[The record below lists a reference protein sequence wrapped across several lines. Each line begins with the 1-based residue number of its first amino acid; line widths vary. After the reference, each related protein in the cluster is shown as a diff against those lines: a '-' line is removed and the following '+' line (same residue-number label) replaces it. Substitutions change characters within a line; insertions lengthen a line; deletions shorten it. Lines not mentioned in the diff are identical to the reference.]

1 VSLKRQPLQQGG
13 TEPGWRARL
22 GRWLSTV
29 AQLLR
34 VAAASLLIWF
44 GKAAKGLAPL
54 GQALC
59 RYLAPVWR
67 RIADR
72 LPPGPKGPGWPQ
84 RHGWWSDRRVWL
96 AVGGLF
102 AAILLA
108 WTFTLGPVG
117 FGDAQ
122 AIPMYIAPGQN
133 TVQIGEQLASLGL
146 IRSAAIFRLWVRLTG
161 TAGSLR
167 AGEYDFA
174 RGMSIP
180 DIVAKMTRGEVKL
193 HAVTI
198 PEGYSVAQIQA
209 LLVARGFA
217 DPARLADALGAAG
230 TNGLIPTE
238 FAAARPALVKQ
249 PLEGFLFPDTYMLY
263 RGITEAEILRAMVGR
278 FKVAF
283 APAMRERAAELGMTL
298 NEVLTLAS
306 IIEKEARLPEERA
319 IISGVFHSRLKLRMA
334 LQTDPTVRYA
344 MKDPNAPITSRE
356 LAIDSPYNTYRYAG
370 LPPGPIC
377 SPGLASIQAAL
388 YPDDVPY
395 LYFVAKLD
403 GSHAFAR
410 TLAEHNANVRK
421 YLGY

>member
-1 VSLKRQPLQQGG
+1 
-13 TEPGWRARL
+13 
-22 GRWLSTV
+22 
-29 AQLLR
+29 
-34 VAAASLLIWF
+34 VAAAMLLIWI
-44 GKAAKGLAPL
+44 GRAAKGLAPL

-59 RYLAPVWR
+59 RYVAPVWR

-72 LPPGPKGPGWPQ
+72 LPALPPIPGWPQ
-84 RHGWWSDRRVWL
+84 RRGWWRDRRIWL
-96 AVGGLF
+96 AVGGAF
-102 AAILLA
+102 AMLILVWA
-108 WTFTLGPVG
+108 FTLGPVG

-146 IRSAAIFRLWVRLTG
+146 VRSATVFRLWVRLTG
-161 TAGSLR
+161 AAGSLR
-167 AGEYDFA
+167 AGEYDFT

-180 DIVAKMTRGEVKL
+180 GIVAKMTRGEVKL
-193 HAVTI
+193 HSVTI

-217 DPARLADALGAAG
+217 DPTRLAAALLAAG
-230 TNGLIPTE
+230 INGLVPAE

-249 PLEGFLFPDTYMLY
+249 PLEGYLFPDTYMLY
-263 RGITEAEILRAMVGR
+263 RGVTEAEILRAMVGR
-278 FKVAF
+278 FKAAVT
-283 APAMRERAAELGMTL
+283 PAMRERAAELGMTL

-306 IIEKEARLPEERA
+306 IIEKEARLAEERA
-319 IISGVFHSRLKLRMA
+319 IISGVFHSRLKLSMA

-344 MKDPNAPITSRE
+344 MKNPDAPITSRE

-377 SPGLASIQAAL
+377 SPGLASIHAAL